1 VNIKKIKYFLYSLVI
16 AFCLMQETPF
26 RTRSLKAT
34 STIINIYKQG
44 TRTNTD
50 KNIDDLF
57 VKFLL
62 Y

>member
-1 VNIKKIKYFLYSLVI
+1 
-16 AFCLMQETPF
+16 MQETPF

-44 TRTNTD
+44 TRTNID

-57 VKFLL
+57 MKFLL
-62 Y
+62 YWLGLIFGFDGAM

>member
-1 VNIKKIKYFLYSLVI
+1 VNLKKVRYFLYSLVI
-16 AFCLMQETPF
+16 VCCLMQETPF

-44 TRTNTD
+44 TRTNID

-57 VKFLL
+57 MKFLL